1 MDIVVIGAGVVGVTT
16 AWALKRRGH
25 SVTVIEK
32 HPQAG
37 LEVSRANA
45 GQRSY
50 GHVSP
55 WASPKL
61 IHKALP
67 SLFRR
72 AGPLKIKWPPSGQTL
87 GFLFGMW
94 RYAHQPGLFER
105 NHKAMLRLAGYSR
118 EAFLELERRESLQF
132 DGAHGGLLKLASTVS
147 EKKEL
152 LQLSRT
158 LENLSMESY
167 WLEPEA
173 VFDHEPG
180 FNTSS
185 PLLGALRI
193 PGDGTGDCH
202 RFTQALAE
210 RCREEGIVFR
220 FDTEV
225 TRLKTD
231 EQRLY
236 SIQVRNEGR
245 GSWLDADAFVVCAGC
260 GSRDIVRSLGLNLPI
275 CPVKGYSLTAPL
287 IDPGRS
293 LTSTLVDDRYRIA
306 VTRLGDR
313 LRATGFVELAGFDSR
328 LPRARLAS
336 IQEGVESRFAGMADF
351 SQARPWSG
359 FRPMTPDGPA
369 TLGRCHQH
377 NVIINSGHGTWGWTL
392 SAGSAEIVGQLVDGE
407 EPAVELAA
415 FDPMRFAL
423 KLRR

>member
-32 HPQAG
+32 HPQAAQ
-37 LEVSRANA
+37 EVSRANA

-72 AGPLKIKWPPSGQTL
+72 AVPLKIKWPPSGQTL

-105 NHKAMLRLAGYSR
+105 NHKAMLRLARYSR
-118 EAFLELERRESLQF
+118 EAFLELEQHEPLRF
-132 DGAHGGLLKLASTVS
+132 DGAHGGLLKLASTPD

-158 LENLSMESY
+158 LENLAIEAQ

-173 VFDHEPG
+173 VFGQEPRLD
-180 FNTSS
+180 TSS
-185 PLLGALRI
+185 PLLGALRV

-202 RFTQALAE
+202 RFTQALAD
-210 RCREEGIVFR
+210 RCREEGVVFR

-231 EQRLY
+231 EKRLY
-236 SIQVRNEGR
+236 SIQVHSEDRE
-245 GSWLDADAFVVCAGC
+245 SWLDADAFVISAGC

-287 IDPGRS
+287 TDPDRS
-293 LTSTLVDDRYRIA
+293 LVSTLVDDRYRIA

-328 LPRARLAS
+328 LPGPRLAS
-336 IQEGVESRFAGMADF
+336 IQAGVESRFPGMADF
-351 SQARPWSG
+351 SKATPWTG

-369 TLGRCHQH
+369 ALGRCHQR

-392 SAGSAEIVGQLVDGE
+392 AAGSAEIAAQLIDGE

-423 KLRR
+423 RLRR